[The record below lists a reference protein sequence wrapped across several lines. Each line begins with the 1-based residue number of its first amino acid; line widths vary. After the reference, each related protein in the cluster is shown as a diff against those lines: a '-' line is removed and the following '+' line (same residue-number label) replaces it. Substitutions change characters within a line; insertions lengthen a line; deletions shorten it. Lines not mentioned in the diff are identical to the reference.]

1 MTVGDNWIIKE
12 RPFELSREDILWRL
26 GWESVQLW
34 WISGTTHTNFTDAR
48 RLFFYGYLW
57 IFLGEHAN
65 TNRDCSVHSYNVLL
79 REARIPN
86 PEVIGCRKKKVT
98 SLLKE
103 DAVPGMARLSPS
115 LFSTPL
121 PLSPPPSSS
130 GVSSFDWA
138 NFPNTYSNLQAIY
151 FLTYPTKINHTEK
164 TYKICS
170 IL

>member
-1 MTVGDNWIIKE
+1 MALAIFKWADNALIMTVGDNWIIKE

-121 PLSPPPSSS
+121 PLSPPPFLIR
-130 GVSSFDWA
+130 SFLIWLGKFSEHIFQLA
-138 NFPNTYSNLQAIY
+138 SNIFSNLS
-151 FLTYPTKINHTEK
+151 H
-164 TYKICS
+164 
-170 IL
+170 